1 MTNPTIRKIVK
12 AQTHKGTF
20 KFFKEGK
27 VVCRPAIWNNT
38 NKLLDKPDV
47 IGIKTG
53 ITSKAGG
60 CLATSF
66 MLDNRNEAFIVVL
79 GCSST

>member
-1 MTNPTIRKIVK
+1 MLER
-12 AQTHKGTF
+12 G
-20 KFFKEGK
+20 
-27 VVCRPAIWNNT
+27 
-38 NKLLDKPDV
+38 DV

-66 MLDNRNEAFIVVL
+66 MLDNGEEGFVVVL
-79 GCSST
+79 GCNSAEARFKDTLKVMGWAKDE